1 MSKWIFSWLIILSPL
16 FTFAQEYVEISKIS
30 FSGNK
35 RTKEKVIRNEI
46 NFTEGDKILNSD
58 FEKLISDN
66 ENRLKSIGLFNTAQ
80 IEVKSTEDLQTI
92 INVEL
97 VENWYLYPS
106 PIFELGDRSFNAWW
120 QEQNR
125 DLKRINY
132 GVRGR
137 HYNLTGNKDPLLV
150 VAQFGYTRKLE
161 AEYAFPY
168 VFDKSNIG
176 FTGSVFFADNKE
188 IPYKTIGNRPQFFQH
203 PDERVMLQRFRT
215 SFNIKM
221 RPSVEVHHSVS
232 FEFHRNAVNEY
243 VIEELNP
250 DYFLNGASSLQFF
263 MINYDVQYDKRFNYL
278 MPYEGYRLRLNVKK
292 EGLGILKE
300 HNSFIFQGV
309 VEYYKPI
316 SDNFGLGTKILGKT
330 NLVRSTQAF
339 ANNTGLG
346 WGGDLVRGYDLYV
359 MDGIDHVLVK
369 NHIKKR
375 ILNFD
380 YELKRPKF
388 LPGQFKSINL
398 QAHLRFNFDFA
409 YINEPVYFDTNT
421 LNNRWI
427 YGYGPAL
434 DIILYN
440 SYLFSI
446 EYSFN
451 DLGEHGLFLEASNA
465 F

>member
-1 MSKWIFSWLIILSPL
+1 MFRWIFLCLLLFGTSLIFGQQQTEI
-16 FTFAQEYVEISKIS
+16 VEINYI
-30 FSGNK
+30 GNK
-35 RTKEKVIRNEI
+35 RTKEKIIRNEI
-46 NFTEGDKILNSD
+46 DFKVGDKIAIEEID
-58 FEKLISDN
+58 QLITDN
-66 ENRLKSIGLFNTAQ
+66 ESRLKTIGLFNTAT
-80 IEVKSTEDLQTI
+80 IEVETNDDFESIVNIK
-92 INVEL
+92 L

-125 DLKRINY
+125 DLSRINY

-161 AEYAFPY
+161 AEYSFPY
-168 VFDKSNIG
+168 VFENSNTG
-176 FTGSVFFADNKE
+176 FTGSVFFADNRE
-188 IPYKTIGNRPQFFQH
+188 IPFKTIGNRPQFFQH
-203 PDERVMLQRFRT
+203 PDERIMLKRFRT
-215 SFNIKM
+215 SLNVRM
-221 RPSVEVHHSVS
+221 RPTVAIHQSISL
-232 FEFHRNAVNEY
+232 EFHRNTIDEFV
-243 VIEELNP
+243 VQELNP
-250 DYFLNGASSLQFF
+250 DYFLNDRTSLQFF
-263 MINYDVQYDKRFNYL
+263 MVNYDLQYDKRINYL
-278 MPYEGYRLRLNVKK
+278 MPYKGYRFRLNVKK

-309 VEYYKPI
+309 VEYFQPFREY
-316 SDNFGLGTKILGKT
+316 FGVGTKILGKT
-330 NLVRSTQAF
+330 NLIRSTQSF

-359 MDGIDHVLVK
+359 LDGIDHLLVK

-375 ILNFD
+375 VINYEYKLNG
-380 YELKRPKF
+380 PKF
-388 LPGQFKSINL
+388 IPDQFKSINI
-398 QAHLRFNFDFA
+398 QMHLRFNFDFA
-409 YINEPVYFDTNT
+409 YVNEPVYIDTNT

-427 YGYGPAL
+427 YGYGPAI

-451 DLGEHGLFLEASNA
+451 DLGEHGLFIQTSNA

>member
-1 MSKWIFSWLIILSPL
+1 MSKWILSCLILCSPI
-16 FTFAQEYVEISKIS
+16 FIIAQEYLQISEINFI
-30 FSGNK
+30 GNK

-46 NFTEGDKILNSD
+46 DFTEGDKILKSE
-58 FEKLISDN
+58 FAKLIDDN
-66 ENRLKSIGLFNTAQ
+66 ENRLKSIGLFNTATIKVNTEEESKTV
-80 IEVKSTEDLQTI
+80 IEI
-92 INVEL
+92 EL

-120 QEQNR
+120 IEQNH

-137 HYNLTGNKDPLLV
+137 HYNLTGNKDPLLL

-161 AEYAFPY
+161 AEYSFPY
-168 VFDKSNIG
+168 VFDQSNIG
-176 FTGSVFFADNKE
+176 FTASIYFADNKE
-188 IPYKTIGNRPQFFQH
+188 IPYKTIDNRPQFFQH

-215 SFNIKM
+215 AFNIRM
-221 RPSVEVHHSVS
+221 RPSVEMHHSVS
-232 FEFHRNAVNEY
+232 FQFHRNSVNEY

-250 DYFLNGASSLQFF
+250 DYFLNRVNSLQFF

-278 MPYEGYRLRLNVKK
+278 MPYEGYRLRLNAKK

-300 HNSFIFQGV
+300 HNSFILQAV
-309 VEYYKPI
+309 AEYYQPF
-316 SDNFGLGTKILGKT
+316 SENFGLGTKVIGKT

-359 MDGIDHVLVK
+359 MDGIDHLLVK
-369 NHIKKR
+369 NHIKKQ

-380 YELKRPKF
+380 YEMKRPKF
-388 LPGQFKSINL
+388 LPSQFKSINM
-398 QAHLRFNFDFA
+398 QMHLRFNFDFA
-409 YINEPVYFDTNT
+409 YINEPIYFETNT

-427 YGYGPAL
+427 YGYGPAIDL
-434 DIILYN
+434 ILYN